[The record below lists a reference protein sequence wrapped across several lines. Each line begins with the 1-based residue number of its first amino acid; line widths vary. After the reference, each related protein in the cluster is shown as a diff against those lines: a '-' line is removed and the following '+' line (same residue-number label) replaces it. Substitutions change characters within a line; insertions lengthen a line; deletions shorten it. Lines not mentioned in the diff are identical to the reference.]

1 MLLNILGKFKFI
13 TKVFTL
19 IDNLV
24 SKEIGQLDDV
34 VNVVTVFN
42 VVWFVDH
49 SDVVKDVVFSGYE
62 LKQYDTNWPDIWLVW
77 LMSMMKNW
85 LQRHISFCTDL
96 VSTNNFQAVT
106 QSSVDSNSLLKFSDT
121 LLIFFF
127 HFFQFLSENCFKFR
141 INFSKPKVN
150 NHTFFSFRIIE
161 EVSRFNVS
169 MIDSKLFEIFEPYKK
184 FQNIMF
190 YIFNGE
196 GVKESLSNK
205 IKELQWRVWT

>member
-62 LKQYDTNWPDIWLVW
+62 LKQYDTNWPDIWLIG
-77 LMSMMKNW
+77 LMGMMEDW
-85 LQRHISFCTDL
+85 LQRHVSFCTDL
-96 VSTNNFQAVT
+96 VSTDNF
-106 QSSVDSNSLLKFSDT
+106 
-121 LLIFFF
+121 
-127 HFFQFLSENCFKFR
+127 
-141 INFSKPKVN
+141 
-150 NHTFFSFRIIE
+150 
-161 EVSRFNVS
+161 
-169 MIDSKLFEIFEPYKK
+169 
-184 FQNIMF
+184 
-190 YIFNGE
+190 
-196 GVKESLSNK
+196 
-205 IKELQWRVWT
+205 